1 MTNFRIIIDTNILVA
16 LIDENDKWH
25 KHALKIRDALKEEN
39 AEFIFFDCVINETVT
54 VIARRLEEKGITEN
68 FPLILSKL
76 ESLLSEQNIT
86 WISQETQ
93 RLYQNIL
100 NLVRQYKGRLNFH
113 DSLIALVAKEFEI
126 KYIATFDTD
135 FKDIDWLTINN
146 LTEDK

>member
-1 MTNFRIIIDTNILVA
+1 MAA
-16 LIDENDKWH
+16 LNMCTRG
-25 KHALKIRDALKEEN
+25 LKDSVHFLSCRKAPNK
-39 AEFIFFDCVINETVT
+39 VGTVYLPSIYI
-54 VIARRLEEKGITEN
+54 VYFKSQNLE
-68 FPLILSKL
+68 
-76 ESLLSEQNIT
+76 LLEQNIT